1 MLMSGNLKK
10 ATAQEDNSQL
20 DSPQDDDLIIQR
32 SSVLSQTLLFGN
44 GKASSL
50 GMLFNLY
57 RFLIDFVLGG
67 LESNMKMYK
76 RDSNDLLESDMSQ
89 SPQSLSKIKRDH
101 EELKNAIAD
110 LYLSIKQKTR
120 DEVFV
125 SVIMLQNEEISAEE
139 EKEEREII
147 MQLDTYVVIE
157 YIKSSVDII
166 LNLKFEEIEKRLLDK
181 QEDPSTVVKQI
192 QNRKYK

>member
-1 MLMSGNLKK
+1 
-10 ATAQEDNSQL
+10 
-20 DSPQDDDLIIQR
+20 
-32 SSVLSQTLLFGN
+32 
-44 GKASSL
+44 
-50 GMLFNLY
+50 MLFNLY

-125 SVIMLQNEEISAEE
+125 SVIML
-139 EKEEREII
+139 
-147 MQLDTYVVIE
+147 
-157 YIKSSVDII
+157 
-166 LNLKFEEIEKRLLDK
+166 
-181 QEDPSTVVKQI
+181 
-192 QNRKYK
+192 